1 MIKKGMKD
9 ELGGKIMTE
18 FVTLRAKM
26 YASRKMEGNAARVQ
40 FAEDFT
46 PHDYKTCLFDDETVY
61 REQMLF
67 ENKKHEVYKVNKHKK
82 ARNREDEK
90 RLVQADGITTLA
102 RGHVASLA

>member
-46 PHDYKTCLFDDETVY
+46 TIRPACLMMKQYTGSKCCLRTRSTKY
-61 REQMLF
+61 TKSISIR
-67 ENKKHEVYKVNKHKK
+67 KP
-82 ARNREDEK
+82 
-90 RLVQADGITTLA
+90 
-102 RGHVASLA
+102 